1 MHVMN
6 ETSITHIIKQLR
18 VLSAAVRETKTAS
31 EWRTLLKENQVKAYS
46 ELDSDLE
53 KE

>member
-1 MHVMN
+1 MT

-31 EWRTLLKENQVKAYS
+31 EWHTLLKENTVMAYS
-46 ELDSDLE
+46 ELDSELMED
-53 KE
+53 